1 LENPHKEH
9 FSNAY
14 KVRRL
19 EGGDYTYTEPSNT
32 LPTFDLPFTNQDVY
46 LGKSINLNSCF
57 VDEQGGPLT
66 MKATYSFN
74 GGSIMPIPGGIFKQ
88 PSEFQIDVASTSI
101 TDTGTYVITM
111 TVSDEFPSSM
121 TESFTLSIT
130 NVAPKIVTVPGDIS
144 LVHGKSLTIALISN
158 FADDD
163 GDAITMTCSYTK
175 SGGAAVTIPNGI
187 FYFGSP
193 FTIDIKSTSIAD
205 TGVYLITMVVSDG
218 FPMSVTTSFTI
229 NIYRRYRSLHYHID
243 RLRSSTGLF
252 YASF

>member
-1 LENPHKEH
+1 
-9 FSNAY
+9 
-14 KVRRL
+14 
-19 EGGDYTYTEPSNT
+19 
-32 LPTFDLPFTNQDVY
+32 
-46 LGKSINLNSCF
+46 
-57 VDEQGGPLT
+57 

-218 FPMSVTTSFTI
+218 FPMSVTTSFTLSI
-229 NIYRRYRSLHYHID
+229 TNAVPKVVSVLGDVSLVHKSSLTIPLDSKFID
-243 RLRSSTGLF
+243 DDGDPITMKAT
-252 YASF
+252 Y